1 LFISFF
7 LLFLVGG
14 GLLLRAMYYQPVYF
28 EDDWLESED
37 TIDGAISDLNA
48 RISTRIKD
56 PTTQQQSQT
65 VCVLVHGFSASS
77 FEFEAFKK
85 SILEK
90 DSNAFF
96 SSIVLGGHGRNY
108 DAFKNA
114 TYEDWLAPIVTEL
127 TALSSK
133 GYTNIVLFGVSTG
146 ASGILHLAL
155 NQKLNHVPIR
165 QIILMDPYVLPTNK
179 TLYLVPWLKYVITNT
194 RLEDVGVL
202 GTQYWYTNRP
212 AQSLHELLK
221 LVKVTQSDL
230 TNYSGGFKTPM
241 HIYTA
246 NGDPTADTRG
256 ADMILNA
263 LGADVVN
270 INRYESS
277 HHVLI
282 EPTSKKDWSAS
293 DQRQYEH
300 IIDEIFSLI
309 Q

>member
-1 LFISFF
+1 
-7 LLFLVGG
+7 
-14 GLLLRAMYYQPVYF
+14 M
-28 EDDWLESED
+28 
-37 TIDGAISDLNA
+37 
-48 RISTRIKD
+48 
-56 PTTQQQSQT
+56 
-65 VCVLVHGFSASS
+65 
-77 FEFEAFKK
+77 
-85 SILEK
+85 
-90 DSNAFF
+90 
-96 SSIVLGGHGRNY
+96 GGHGRNY

>member
-1 LFISFF
+1 M
-7 LLFLVGG
+7 
-14 GLLLRAMYYQPVYF
+14 LRAMYHQPVYF
-28 EDDWLESED
+28 EDHWLESEG
-37 TIDGAISDLNA
+37 TIDIAISDSNA

-56 PTTQQQSQT
+56 PTTQQQLQT
-65 VCVLVHGFSASS
+65 VCVLVHGFSATS

-127 TALSSK
+127 TALASK

-146 ASGILHLAL
+146 ATGIMHLAL
-155 NQKLNHVPIR
+155 TGHLDNVPIR
-165 QIILMDPYVLPTNK
+165 QIILMDPYILPVNK
-179 TLYLVPWLKYVITNT
+179 SLHLVPWLKYVIPNT
-194 RLEDVGVL
+194 RLLEVDDTDVRH
-202 GTQYWYTNRP
+202 WYTNRP
-212 AQSLHELLK
+212 SQALHELLR
-221 LVKVTQSDL
+221 LVKRTQANL
-230 TNYSGGFKTPM
+230 REHSGAFLAPVR
-241 HIYTA
+241 IYTA
-246 NGDPTADTRG
+246 RHDPIADTRG

-263 LGADVVN
+263 LGADVVS
-270 INRYESS
+270 IDRYETS

-282 EPTSKKDWSAS
+282 EPTSKKDWADN
-293 DQRQYEH
+293 DQRQYEQ
-300 IIDEIFSLI
+300 IINEIYSFI